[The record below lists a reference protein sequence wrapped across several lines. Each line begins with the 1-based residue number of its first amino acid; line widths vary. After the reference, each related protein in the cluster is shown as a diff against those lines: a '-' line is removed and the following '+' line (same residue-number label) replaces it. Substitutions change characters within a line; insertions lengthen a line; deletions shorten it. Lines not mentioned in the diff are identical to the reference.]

1 MQFALGQRGRALMDF
16 EVTTRHAAGRLQA
29 RVEAELAESGVTADT
44 LPEDMESRHRVID
57 KALAGSRIFEAR
69 ALLGEWCAKQHGR
82 AAEQAFEE
90 VREELLPEIERLR
103 EGDTTLTQHDFDAP
117 DYWSKIWFHRTRGG
131 WDASD
136 YNGFVH
142 GEIVHKKYVSKIF
155 PGDIYANRRE
165 VLRSLP
171 RNDYQRILDIG
182 TSSGHHAVAVSEV
195 FPDAHLTGLEP
206 SLRMLEQ
213 AQRVGNE
220 KGLSWDLHTGI
231 GENMDM
237 FADGS
242 FDLVT
247 AYAIHHEMPV
257 KSMDAIF
264 AEAFRVLEPGGEMIM
279 ADVARSYSMD
289 RMAAWRFDWLA
300 RWGGEPFWRSTTR
313 LDMEPMARAAGF
325 VDVRGWQP
333 KEGLDPYIIYGRK
346 PENAPKGAAA

>member
-1 MQFALGQRGRALMDF
+1 MQLVLGQRGRALMDF
-16 EVTTRHAAGRLQA
+16 EVTTRHAAGRLQSQ
-29 RVEAELAESGVTADT
+29 VEAELAEAGLTADT
-44 LPEDMESRHRVID
+44 LPDEMEERHRVID
-57 KALAGSRIFEAR
+57 KALTGSPAYQAR

-82 AAEQAFEE
+82 AAEQAFDE

-103 EGDTTLTQHDFDAP
+103 QGGTAVTQHDFTAP

-155 PGDIYANRRE
+155 PGDIYGNRRF
-165 VLRSLP
+165 VLRQLP
-171 RNDYQRILDIG
+171 RDDYKRILEIG
-182 TSSGHHAVAVSEV
+182 TSSGHHAVAIAEV
-195 FPDAHLTGLEP
+195 FPDAKLTGIDP
-206 SLRMLEQ
+206 SLRMIEQ
-213 AQRVGNE
+213 AQRVANE

-231 GENMDM
+231 GEDM
-237 FADGS
+237 PMFDDAS

-257 KSMDAIF
+257 KAIDAIF
-264 AEAFRVLEPGGEMIM
+264 AEAYRVLEPGGDMIM
-279 ADVARSYSMD
+279 ADVARTQSMD
-289 RMAAWRFDWLA
+289 KMTAWRFDWLA
-300 RWGGEPFWRSTTR
+300 RWGGEPFWRTTAK

-333 KEGLDPYIIYGRK
+333 NDGRDPYIIYGRK
-346 PENAPKGAAA
+346 PL